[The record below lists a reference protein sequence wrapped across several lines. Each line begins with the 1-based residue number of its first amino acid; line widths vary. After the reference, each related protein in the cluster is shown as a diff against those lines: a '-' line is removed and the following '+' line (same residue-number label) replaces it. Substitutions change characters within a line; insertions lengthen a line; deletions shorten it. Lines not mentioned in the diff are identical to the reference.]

1 MRPAISPA
9 QYFHL
14 VNRDD
19 LLRALALLIALEQP
33 SDAIV
38 AARQLPEFIDI
49 LDMLRARDGLE
60 NLARAVDQM
69 RRNTAA

>member
-1 MRPAISPA
+1 MSHPFRQPA
-9 QYFHL
+9 YLHV

-33 SDAIV
+33 SDALA

-60 NLARAVDQM
+60 NLARAIDQM
-69 RRNTAA
+69 RRNSAA